1 MAEQIALFESINRTD
16 SQDPADS
23 VEKTTALK
31 PQN

>member
-23 VEKTTALK
+23 VEKTSAVK
-31 PQN
+31 QQD